1 MSADK
6 VEVRFV
12 LVRLAHTRTIQ
23 SNHITNMLRV
33 LCSPYRRSAGRSAS
47 PLLLD

>member
-12 LVRLAHTRTIQ
+12 LVRLAHTHTCQ
-23 SNHITNMLRV
+23 SSQITNMFRV
-33 LCSPYRRSAGRSAS
+33 LCSPYRRSAARSAS
-47 PLLLD
+47 SLLLD